1 MFLFK
6 PLVKAKLQKMYK
18 KMKRHRD
25 QLAMQRDEGYIRFDT
40 ASRVI
45 LQVAEQLKIKLEV

>member
-6 PLVKAKLQKMYK
+6 PLVKIKLQKMYD

-25 QLAMQRDEGYIRFDT
+25 QLARDRDESYIRFDT
-40 ASRVI
+40 GSRVI
-45 LQVAEQLKIKLEV
+45 LQIAEQLKIKLEV